1 MPRPW
6 GSSILAGWFD
16 RWVIA
21 RADSFAV
28 EGLDA
33 HRVWVEVDIRRGLPA
48 FNIIGLPASS
58 VRESRERVRAA
69 VLNSG
74 FVFPGQRVTAN
85 LAPAHLDKAG
95 SSFDLALACGLLAAT
110 DQVDRGGLDRLALFA
125 ELSLSGALR
134 PCRGVLAAAEA
145 AARSGLRGL
154 IVARANA
161 DEAGQVESIR
171 VAGLGSLAE
180 VAAVIDGRVRLRP
193 GRTGPGAGR
202 GGAPAGGRGERGAA
216 LSWAGDGPDEPDLA
230 DIRGQ
235 RRPIRALTIAAAGG
249 HHLLLCGPPGVGKTM
264 LARRLPALLPPL
276 GRVEAV
282 EVTKIHGIAG
292 EHVGS
297 GLIRRRPFRSPHHSI
312 SAVGLVGGGPLAVPG
327 EAVLAHQG
335 VLFLDE
341 LSEFSRPALEAL
353 RAPLEGGRVAIV
365 RRQRTAVYPTRF
377 MLVAAMNPCPCG
389 HAGDAGGRCRCSE
402 AELARHR
409 ARLSGP
415 MLDRID
421 LFVRVARPTTAE
433 LRAPPYTNSRV
444 ARERVLE
451 ARSRQARRL
460 GGTGA
465 TCNGE
470 LDLRLLR
477 SHGEIDDQAEEALRR
492 AYERG
497 ALSVRGQA
505 RALRVARTVADLD
518 GSQKVRAVHV
528 GVALSLH
535 PEGAMALRRT
545 G

>member
-1 MPRPW
+1 
-6 GSSILAGWFD
+6 LARWFD
-16 RWVIA
+16 RWVLA

-85 LAPAHLDKAG
+85 LAPADLDKAG
-95 SSFDLALACGLLAAT
+95 SSFDLALACGLLAAS

-154 IVARANA
+154 VVARANA
-161 DEAGQVESIR
+161 AEAAQVESIP
-171 VAGLGSLAE
+171 VAGLGSLVE
-180 VAAVIDGRVRLRP
+180 VAAVIDGRLRLRSRRP
-193 GRTGPGAGR
+193 DSGAR
-202 GGAPAGGRGERGAA
+202 PSSGAAAGGRGERGAA
-216 LSWAGDGPDEPDLA
+216 LAGAGEGPGEPDLA

-235 RRPIRALTIAAAGG
+235 RRAIRALTIAAAGG

-276 GRVEAV
+276 GRVEAL

-297 GLIRRRPFRSPHHSI
+297 GLVRRRPFRAPHHSI
-312 SAVGLVGGGPLAVPG
+312 SAVGLVGGGPLAAPG

-433 LRAPPYTNSRV
+433 LRAPPYTSSGA

-465 TCNGE
+465 TGNGE

-477 SHGEIDDQAEEALRR
+477 SHGDIDDQAEEALRR

-505 RALRVARTVADLD
+505 RALRVARTVADLE
-518 GSQKVRAVHV
+518 GSTKVRAVHV